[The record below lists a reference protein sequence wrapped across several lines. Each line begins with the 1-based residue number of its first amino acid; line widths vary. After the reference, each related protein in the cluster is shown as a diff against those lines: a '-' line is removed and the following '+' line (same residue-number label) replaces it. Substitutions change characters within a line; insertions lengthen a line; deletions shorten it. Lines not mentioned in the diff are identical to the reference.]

1 MVLEN
6 FLKKLSPHN
15 NLVWIL
21 NIGTELT
28 LGSVVNT
35 NGSWLAKKFTVL
47 GYNIKR
53 IIIVPDNFQDIKDE
67 VLRAINNGIGIVLTT
82 GGLGPTYD
90 DSTASHIAGALGLRL
105 LLNKKALEIVKERH
119 GLWGEELTPAREKQ
133 AWLPEGSEPIYNPV
147 GTAPGFILEN
157 KNTIV
162 ISLPGVPREMKVMF
176 EKYIEPWLRENSK
189 RHFIEKELI
198 IKGVTEST
206 IAPIIEKMAKKWKT
220 AYIKSHPKITE
231 EGESIIRIQI
241 VISGDNA
248 EKTQED
254 SKKILEEL
262 KEQLRGF
269 GEIISAD
276 KERDTKNIF

>member
-1 MVLEN
+1 LGLDD
-6 FLKKLSPHN
+6 FLKKLTPYNS
-15 NLVWIL
+15 LVWVL

-47 GYNIKR
+47 GYTINR

-67 VLRAINNGIGIVLTT
+67 LLRAINHGIGIVLTT

-90 DSTASHIAGALGLRL
+90 DGTASHIASALGLRL
-105 LLNKKALEIVKERH
+105 SLNKKALEIVKERH
-119 GLWGEELTPAREKQ
+119 RLWGEEITPSREKQ

-147 GTAPGFILEN
+147 GTAPGFILKYN
-157 KNTIV
+157 KTII
-162 ISLPGVPREMKVMF
+162 ISLPGVPREMKDMF
-176 EKYIEPWLRENSK
+176 EKYIEPWLRKNSK
-189 RHFIEKELI
+189 KHFIEKELI

-231 EGESIIRIQI
+231 EGESIIKIQI
-241 VISGDNA
+241 VISGDDA
-248 EKTQED
+248 EKTKKD
-254 SKKILEEL
+254 SEKILNELEEKL
-262 KEQLRGF
+262 KEF
-269 GEIISAD
+269 GEIISAN
-276 KERDTKNIF
+276 KERDT